1 MTASLSYTTQH
12 VIERMAQSIGAEF
25 QVDTEMMLSRSR
37 IEQAAMARQVLM
49 VMLCRKG
56 MSLHQCARELNR
68 DHGTINHAHKSVQ
81 NRRDTDRHF
90 DEVFRRIDAEFREMP
105 SIHQPKA
112 WAISSVGD
120 LAQPYYF

>member
-1 MTASLSYTTQH
+1 MTASRSYTTQH
-12 VIERMAQSIGAEF
+12 VIKRMAQSIGAEF
-25 QVDTEMMLSRSR
+25 EVDTEMMLGRSR

-56 MSLHQCARELNR
+56 MSVHQCARELSRN
-68 DHGTINHAHKSVQ
+68 HTTIIYAHKSVQ
-81 NRRDTDRHF
+81 NRRDTDRYF
-90 DEVFRRIDAEFREMP
+90 DEVFRRIDAEFRDMP

-112 WAISSVGD
+112 WEISSIGD

>member
-1 MTASLSYTTQH
+1 MTGSQKFTTQH

-25 QVDTEMMLSRSR
+25 QVDTEMIMSRSR

-56 MSLHQCARELNR
+56 MSVHQCARELNR
-68 DHGTINHAHKSVQ
+68 DHTTIIYAHKSVQ
-81 NRRDTDRHF
+81 NRRDTDMYF
-90 DEVFRRIDAEFREMP
+90 DDVFRRIDAEFREMP

-112 WAISSVGD
+112 WAIPSIGD

>member
-1 MTASLSYTTQH
+1 MPESRSYTTQH

-25 QVDTEMMLSRSR
+25 QVDTALIMSRSR

-56 MSLHQCARELNR
+56 MSAHQCARELNR
-68 DHGTINHAHKSVQ
+68 DHTTITHAHKSVQ
-81 NRRDTDRHF
+81 NRRDTDRYF
-90 DEVFRRIDAEFREMP
+90 DEVFRRIDAEFRDMP

-112 WAISSVGD
+112 WEISSVGD